1 MLLFSWSFVLS
12 AGSKSSSLLLFFSL
26 HLSTLVRG
34 AGAIFRQQINIST
47 HIHGPS
53 THRTGWKL
61 LQSFLWRKEMMPN
74 QPRENGIAQNNGVIE
89 DHWGESPPVLLWAW
103 ASRLCP
109 LAWSPHSI
117 ALFSPQA
124 WMWPHSANWTPENPH
139 PPTVQHAYTHA
150 HTPHLY
156 LFLSTYYDSQN
167 IAFFLKGS
175 LTHNLLCKGLIKI
188 EESHSGQTNST
199 KKWKAILVICLTE
212 KLILHSLLLLK
223 RERFSFCPRLYVLV
237 QDCCQIVFS
246 FFKLQRFLLM
256 QTLSF
261 TVQWKKEITV
271 SSSWDFFFSF
281 AYQLVL
287 HNAP

>member
-1 MLLFSWSFVLS
+1 
-12 AGSKSSSLLLFFSL
+12 
-26 HLSTLVRG
+26 
-34 AGAIFRQQINIST
+34 
-47 HIHGPS
+47 
-53 THRTGWKL
+53 
-61 LQSFLWRKEMMPN
+61 
-74 QPRENGIAQNNGVIE
+74 
-89 DHWGESPPVLLWAW
+89 
-103 ASRLCP
+103 
-109 LAWSPHSI
+109 
-117 ALFSPQA
+117 
-124 WMWPHSANWTPENPH
+124 MWPHSANWTPENPH

-175 LTHNLLCKGLIKI
+175 LTHSLLCKGLIKT

-199 KKWKAILVICLTE
+199 KKWKAILVICLM
-212 KLILHSLLLLK
+212 
-223 RERFSFCPRLYVLV
+223 ERFSFCPRLYVLV

-256 QTLSF
+256 QNLSF

-271 SSSWDFFFSF
+271 SSSWDFFSSF

>member
-26 HLSTLVRG
+26 HLSALVRG

-175 LTHNLLCKGLIKI
+175 LTHSLLCKGLIKI

-199 KKWKAILVICLTE
+199 KKWKAILVICLME

-223 RERFSFCPRLYVLV
+223 RERFSFCPRLYALV

-256 QTLSF
+256 QNLSF
-261 TVQWKKEITV
+261 TVQWKK
-271 SSSWDFFFSF
+271 D
-281 AYQLVL
+281 YCQQ
-287 HNAP
+287 